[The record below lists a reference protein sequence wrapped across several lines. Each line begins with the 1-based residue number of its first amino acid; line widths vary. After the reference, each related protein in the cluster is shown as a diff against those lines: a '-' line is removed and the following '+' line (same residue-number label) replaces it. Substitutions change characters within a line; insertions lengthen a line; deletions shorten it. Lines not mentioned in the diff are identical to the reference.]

1 MSPRRRLLL
10 LASLALVLAWGLA
23 FGGFAWAR
31 ATRVTPERIS
41 RYVQS
46 VDWARLTPEQR
57 EKALRKLADLL
68 NRLSPEDRRT
78 ARMDAAFRGLFPQLT
93 TAEKELFLELTVPT
107 GFNQM
112 LVAFEQMP
120 EDRRRRAIGESVRR
134 LREARE
140 RAAEEPRAEGDTNAP
155 PELAPELQE
164 KVVQL
169 GLKSFYESGSPDV
182 KAEVAPLLEELQRNM
197 ESGRSFRQRRGPP
210 GL

>member
-41 RYVQS
+41 RYVKS
-46 VDWARLTPEQR
+46 VNWAQLTPEQR
-57 EKALRKLADLL
+57 ERALRKLADLL
-68 NRLSPEDRRT
+68 NRLSPEDRRS
-78 ARMDAAFRGLFPQLT
+78 ARMEVAFRDFFQQLT
-93 TAEKELFLELTVPT
+93 TDEKGLFLELTVPT

-120 EDRRRRAIGESVRR
+120 EDRRRRAIGESLKR
-134 LREARE
+134 LKEARE
-140 RAAEEPRAEGDTNAP
+140 RVAEEPQAEGDTNAP
-155 PELAPELQE
+155 PEMTPELQE

-182 KAEVAPLLEELQRNM
+182 KAEVAPLLEELQRTM
-197 ESGRSFRQRRGPP
+197 EGGRIFRQRRGPP